1 VRPLY
6 SYTGY
11 HHLNDPLSRALEVVI
26 APPSLHL
33 LLVRDLLSGTPKI
46 EVAGQNAYHEPS
58 GAFTG
63 EVSVSQLQDAGI
75 PWVILGHSERR
86 TIFNED
92 NKEIAVKTKAAL
104 DHNLKVIVCVGE
116 TLAEREKNESVKIV
130 VEQLSAVEDSVADWK

>member
-1 VRPLY
+1 MRLTLRLALPLK
-6 SYTGY
+6 
-11 HHLNDPLSRALEVVI
+11 EVVV

-33 LLVRDLLSGTPKI
+33 LLVKDLLSSTPEI
-46 EVAGQNAYHEPS
+46 EVSGQNAYHEIS

-86 TIFNED
+86 TIFKED

-104 DHNLKVIVCVGE
+104 DHNLKVIICVGE
-116 TLAEREKNESVKIV
+116 TLEEREKNQSIDV
-130 VEQLSAVEDSVADWK
+130 VVGQLSAIENSVDDWS